1 MAEFAEILDFG
12 SGIITMGFF
21 VSAMFFL
28 RFWKRTG
35 DGLFA
40 IFAGAFLLLAVNQA
54 LVVLLELGRDEI
66 GWVYLLRLAAFSLI
80 IAGIIHKNMRG
91 AA

>member
-1 MAEFAEILDFG
+1 MTTLLDFG

-28 RFWKRTG
+28 RFWKRTR

-54 LVVLLELGRDEI
+54 LVVLLEFGRDEI
-66 GWVYLLRLAAFSLI
+66 GWVYLLRLAGFSLI
-80 IAGIIHKNMRG
+80 IVGIVHKNMRS
-91 AA
+91 AS